1 MIRNIF
7 VSVLLLLLPC
17 YSAGFVLPSGRSNTP
32 TAILTGQA
40 APGASKV
47 VVVGPL
53 NFFGNGKKDDES
65 VAVAEPPAAEVECVT
80 EEDKNPMN
88 KIKEL
93 GVAGVISLTL
103 WEGAFWAIGGGGAV
117 AAYLA
122 ANGHLPTGKEEW
134 AVAGGEAF
142 AFANVARLFLPAR
155 IALAIATA
163 PWVDD
168 NIVKRFSSKDDD

>member
-1 MIRNIF
+1 MIRNIC
-7 VSVLLLLLPC
+7 VSFLLLLPLF
-17 YSAGFVLPSGRSNTP
+17 SSGFVTPSSRSLSTRSIARSP
-32 TAILTGQA
+32 EA
-40 APGASKV
+40 AVP
-47 VVVGPL
+47 PL
-53 NFFGNGKKDDES
+53 NIFGKKDEAPMAD
-65 VAVAEPPAAEVECVT
+65 AADPECVPA
-80 EEDKNPMN
+80 EEQNPMS

-93 GVAGVISLTL
+93 GVAGAISLFL
-103 WEGAFWAIGGGGAV
+103 WEGAFWAIGGGGAI

-122 ANGHLPTGKEEW
+122 ANGHFPTSKEEW

-168 NIVKRFSSKDDD
+168 NIVKKLFPKDDEECLVPDE